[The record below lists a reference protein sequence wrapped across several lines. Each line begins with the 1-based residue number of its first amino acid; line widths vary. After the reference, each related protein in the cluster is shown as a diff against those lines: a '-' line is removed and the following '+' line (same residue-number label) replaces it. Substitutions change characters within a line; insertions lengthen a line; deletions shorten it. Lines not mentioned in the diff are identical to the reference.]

1 MRELMA
7 VLLAVAAGNA
17 PGNHGIGR
25 PATAEEVRARDI
37 TVLPS
42 GAGLPPGKGT
52 ARDGRRAYETRCGV
66 CHGARGEG
74 QGDYPPIAGG
84 RGTLAT
90 DQALPTV
97 GAYWPYATTVWDYI
111 RRGMPYDHPGTLS
124 ADQTYAVTAYVL
136 YLNGIVTEDEVL
148 DEHTLARV
156 EMPNR
161 HGFVADPRPPEK
173 PAGHQPMG
181 EAQRFRR
188 KRVSE

>member
-7 VLLAVAAGNA
+7 LLLLATAGDA
-17 PGNHGIGR
+17 QPRHGIGR
-25 PATAEEVRARDI
+25 PATAEEIRGRDI

-52 ARDGRRAYETRCGV
+52 ARDGRQAYDTRCSV

-84 RGTLAT
+84 RGSLAT
-90 DQALPTV
+90 DKALPTV

-124 ADQTYAVTAYVL
+124 TDQTYAITAYVL
-136 YLNGIVTEDEVL
+136 HLNGIVSEDQVL
-148 DEHTLARV
+148 DERTLPQV

-173 PAGHQPMG
+173 DAGTSSSSG
-181 EAQRFRR
+181 AK
-188 KRVSE
+188 KR